1 MKRTWNTP
9 ELAEL
14 DVKATAFGLENPQNP
29 DSEKS
34 QVQIDGKWGYQQL
47 FGEEDASK

>member
-14 DVKATAFGLENPQNP
+14 DVKATAFGPKNPSNP
-29 DSEKS
+29 DSEKT
-34 QVQIDGKWGYQQL
+34 QVTIDGVKGWEQK
-47 FGEEDASK
+47 FGEADSSK